1 MKIKKILKFKMFHP
15 SQWVASKEPSF
26 PPELLN
32 PPTWIEKQMN
42 DAKIEREYENSVKAE
57 ELAEESV
64 EELAEELV
72 KNKSWADKYDKDF
85 AAR

>member
-1 MKIKKILKFKMFHP
+1 
-15 SQWVASKEPSF
+15 
-26 PPELLN
+26 
-32 PPTWIEKQMN
+32 
-42 DAKIEREYENSVKAE
+42 
-57 ELAEESV
+57 V

>member
-1 MKIKKILKFKMFHP
+1 
-15 SQWVASKEPSF
+15 
-26 PPELLN
+26 
-32 PPTWIEKQMN
+32 MN

-57 ELAEESV
+57 ELAEELV